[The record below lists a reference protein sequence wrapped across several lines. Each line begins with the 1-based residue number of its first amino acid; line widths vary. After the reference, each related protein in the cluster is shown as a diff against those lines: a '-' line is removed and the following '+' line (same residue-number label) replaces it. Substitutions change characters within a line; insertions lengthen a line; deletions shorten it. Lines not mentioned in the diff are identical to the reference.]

1 MGDKLMILHRTLHIM
16 VAQTTAGDFNKFGC
30 DLYGQFNVGLHVGD
44 SPANVLQNR
53 AKLLKMLNELGQ
65 VNAIHWLDQVHSDNV
80 VDIDQS
86 SSMNAHTADAL
97 ITKCRGQALAIMTA
111 DCVPVAIFDDANAD
125 ASVACIHAGWQGL
138 TNGIIAKALSKIR
151 ASNTSTSH
159 HAVIGAHISQ
169 SAYEITRE
177 LADKIVNL
185 VCASD
190 LVGMDGDELYQAI
203 IADSQD
209 NDKCLINLDKLTR
222 LQLEN
227 LGVQVVNESSLCTYT
242 DPRFYSYRA
251 QTHANK
257 SATGRMATIVVKL

>member
-1 MGDKLMILHRTLHIM
+1 MDDKLMILHRTPRVL
-16 VAQTTAGDFNKFGC
+16 VAQTTTGDFDKFGC

-44 SPANVLQNR
+44 SPINALQNR
-53 AKLLKMLNELGQ
+53 AKLLKMLSELGQ
-65 VNAIHWLDQVHSDNV
+65 VDVIHWLNQVHSDNV
-80 VDIDQS
+80 VDIDRS

-138 TNGIIAKALSKIR
+138 TNSIIAKTLSKMR
-151 ASNTSTSH
+151 ASNTSASH

-251 QTHANK
+251 QTHAKK
-257 SATGRMATIVVKL
+257 SAAGRMATIVVKL